1 MDLGI
6 GGKIAFVAG
15 GSKGMGRACAGL
27 LAQEGCK
34 VAIVARGAAA
44 IDRAVEGITS
54 SGGTAIGVCAD
65 LSSQQGIAQALQ
77 TVHEVFGAPDIVVSQ
92 TNDFSKG
99 RFMDADYG
107 EYERIFRLL
116 TMSAIYLA
124 RATIPPMRQK
134 KWGRFVHIGSG
145 TAKEPESGI
154 AHILHN
160 TIRPSTVGFL
170 KTLADEVAGDG
181 VTVNTIAPGWIETDG
196 VKEYFAAEKLSLDQ
210 AKVWLNEGNSIPAKR
225 MGQPEEIGGLAAFL
239 CSQFAGYITGEWIIV
254 DGGKHRSA
262 L

>member
-6 GGKIAFVAG
+6 GGKVAFVAG

-65 LSSQQGIAQALQ
+65 LSSQQGIAEALQ

-99 RFMDADYG
+99 RFMDADY
-107 EYERIFRLL
+107 
-116 TMSAIYLA
+116 
-124 RATIPPMRQK
+124 
-134 KWGRFVHIGSG
+134 
-145 TAKEPESGI
+145 
-154 AHILHN
+154 
-160 TIRPSTVGFL
+160 
-170 KTLADEVAGDG
+170 
-181 VTVNTIAPGWIETDG
+181 
-196 VKEYFAAEKLSLDQ
+196 
-210 AKVWLNEGNSIPAKR
+210 
-225 MGQPEEIGGLAAFL
+225 
-239 CSQFAGYITGEWIIV
+239 
-254 DGGKHRSA
+254 
-262 L
+262 